1 MPMEEKATIYV
12 GDIVRALEEFAP
24 PALQEDYD
32 NSGMQV
38 GSRSAAC
45 TGVLLCVDVLPETI
59 DEAIARRCNLIVS
72 HHPLIFKGLKSLT
85 GTNPQQTAIMNA
97 IAAGVSVYSC
107 HTSLDNTVGGVS
119 HEMAR
124 RLGVSDP
131 TLLERMRHKMMKL
144 ATMVPDDD
152 VETVRM
158 ALFEAG
164 AGSLG
169 NYDSCSFGV
178 RGEGTFRALDNANP
192 YVGDIMEMH
201 VEPETRLEVLLPAW
215 RKSQVEEALRA
226 VHPYEEPA
234 YDFLMLENESCHW
247 GSGVVG
253 NLAEPISPARLI
265 DRVKDAFGSPMVRCT
280 RHEADTPLR
289 RIAMCGGS
297 GAFLIPAAIAARAQ
311 AIVTSDV
318 KYHDFVDYA
327 DRILIIDIGHYESEQ
342 CTKEIFYHVISK
354 KFPNFAIHYAE
365 KEKNPINYR

>member
-164 AGSLG
+164 AIPMSATSWRCTSSLRHG
-169 NYDSCSFGV
+169 LRYCFPRGARVRSRRHCGPSTPMRSRPTTSSCSKTSRATGV
-178 RGEGTFRALDNANP
+178 RE
-192 YVGDIMEMH
+192 
-201 VEPETRLEVLLPAW
+201 W
-215 RKSQVEEALRA
+215 
-226 VHPYEEPA
+226 
-234 YDFLMLENESCHW
+234 
-247 GSGVVG
+247 
-253 NLAEPISPARLI
+253 
-265 DRVKDAFGSPMVRCT
+265 
-280 RHEADTPLR
+280 
-289 RIAMCGGS
+289 
-297 GAFLIPAAIAARAQ
+297 
-311 AIVTSDV
+311 
-318 KYHDFVDYA
+318 
-327 DRILIIDIGHYESEQ
+327 
-342 CTKEIFYHVISK
+342 
-354 KFPNFAIHYAE
+354 
-365 KEKNPINYR
+365 